1 MFLTC
6 ENRSWE
12 LDLNLGTKLRAV
24 REQHGLT
31 QRQLAKRAGITNA
44 SISLI
49 ESGRTNPLVGN
60 LKRLLDGIPM
70 SLAEFFAMEHP
81 EEEAKNKVFF
91 PAGELTEIGRDK
103 ISFQQV
109 GFDLTKMAIQILHER
124 YAPGADT
131 GKILLRHEAEEGGIV
146 ISGKIEVTVG
156 RQKRVLKAG
165 DAYYFNSRI
174 PHRFRNAGPEDCMI
188 VSACTPPSV

>member
-1 MFLTC
+1 M
-6 ENRSWE
+6 
-12 LDLNLGTKLRAV
+12 DLNLGTKLRAV

-70 SLAEFFAMEHP
+70 SLAEFFAMEDP
-81 EEEAKNKVFF
+81 EEAAKNKVFF
-91 PAGELTEIGRDK
+91 PAGELAEIGRDK

>member
-1 MFLTC
+1 M
-6 ENRSWE
+6 
-12 LDLNLGTKLRAV
+12 DLNLGTKLRAV

-31 QRQLAKRAGITNA
+31 QRQLAKRVGITNA

-81 EEEAKNKVFF
+81 EEAAENKVFF
-91 PAGELTEIGRDK
+91 PAGELAEIGRDK

-131 GKILLRHEAEEGGIV
+131 GKIPLRHEAEEGGIV